1 MKKIITFIIA
11 FALCFTC
18 FNPISASTFQSD
30 SYDDANSLK
39 ALGITLPEYT
49 SDSSPITRADF
60 LCVLMQLL
68 RHEKTAFNQ
77 AADFTDIVSGS
88 AVSEYLES
96 AVKLGLIAKAP
107 LFYPERAVTP
117 AEASK
122 MIVIALGYEP
132 EAASLGGWPGGYLA
146 EALKLNIFKGI
157 GTNFESL
164 TYKTAFK
171 LFKNMC
177 ETDIRIQTSFGTDS
191 EYTVATGKNILT
203 EYFNLK
209 KVTGIIE
216 ADENT
221 SIYDN
226 NAPASSGKILL
237 ASSEYLY
244 SGEYTLGANVT
255 AYATTGEPSEIKYL
269 SLKNT
274 SFFTIQGD
282 DFESASDSEINF
294 ISENGTRKKVRLSE
308 MPAIIYN
315 GKASEKI
322 HSPKNI
328 SLKDGLINLVDN
340 NGDNKYD
347 IIFVYETRNMVV
359 SSVNLRESKIFDD
372 KSNSPINFK
381 DADKC
386 TIFLGNTEI
395 EARNIE
401 KGNILDCFISEDKK
415 LIEIYLSDKAVSGKI
430 VEADKNAGKVTIGET
445 EYECTDYFVKNYFDS
460 LKVSEDVTLYLN
472 MFGKCVSADNSAG
485 VMKYGYLYAASLKK
499 GVAANVE
506 VKLCTDSGEVKVME
520 LADNVIIDDM
530 TRMSAKDAFAYL
542 GSEQLIR
549 YSLDG
554 NGKIN
559 VIDTAFSNSD
569 RTSGSSEPST
579 GFLSGNTP
587 NTDSL
592 TRYSFAEEDAGTTL
606 YYRESTIH
614 PYFSLSGSTL
624 IFCVDQTLSISDD
637 KHCIVSNKNMFG
649 DSENIRSDL
658 IRPYDV
664 SYDGN
669 ASAVVYYSAATA
681 VTDSTAV
688 SFVKSCTNAITPDG
702 QSAIKLVTL
711 SFTTFKFETS
721 YITDEKIITS
731 LYEAK
736 NNPQR
741 NGMPLIPGD
750 IVRLSVGGDST
761 AREIILDYDYSSDNK
776 INYFDASYNTI
787 LNYYKGYIYSC
798 DPDSDMFMLS
808 LADSR
813 EGIENAAK
821 YCFFSYP
828 NYYCFDSKE
837 GTISP
842 IEKSDFVAY
851 RQDQENCSKVFFVS
865 RWARGHA
872 VIIYK

>member
-11 FALCFTC
+11 FALCITC
-18 FNPISASTFQSD
+18 FNPISASTLQSD
-30 SYDDANSLK
+30 SDDDANSLK

-68 RHEKTAFNQ
+68 RYEKTAFNQ
-77 AADFTDIVSGS
+77 SADFTDIVSGS

-96 AVKLGLIAKAP
+96 AIKLGLTAKAP

-132 EAASLGGWPGGYLA
+132 EAASLGGWPSGYLA

-164 TYKTAFK
+164 TYKAAFK

-209 KVTGIIE
+209 KVSGIIE

-221 SIYDN
+221 SIYDS

-255 AYATTGEPSEIKYL
+255 AYVTTGEPSEIKYL

-282 DFESASDSEINF
+282 DFESASDSEINY
-294 ISENGTRKKVRLSE
+294 ISENGTRKKARLSE

-328 SLKDGLINLVDN
+328 SLKDGLIKLVDN

-347 IIFVYETRNMVV
+347 VIFVYETRSVVV
-359 SSVNLRESKIFDD
+359 SSVNLRENKIFDD
-372 KSNSPINFK
+372 KSNSPINLK

-386 TIFLGNTEI
+386 TIFRSNTEI
-395 EARNIE
+395 EARDIK
-401 KGNILDCFISEDKK
+401 KGSILDCFISEDKK

-430 VEADKNAGKVTIGET
+430 VE
-445 EYECTDYFVKNYFDS
+445 
-460 LKVSEDVTLYLN
+460 
-472 MFGKCVSADNSAG
+472 ADNSAG

-506 VKLCTDSGEVKVME
+506 VKLCTDSGEVKVMD

-530 TRMSAKDAFAYL
+530 TRMSAKEAFAYL

-549 YSLDG
+549 YSLDS

-559 VIDTAFSNSD
+559 VIDTTFSNSD
-569 RTSGSSEPST
+569 RTSGRSEPST
-579 GFLSGNTP
+579 GFVSGNES
-587 NTDSL
+587 NIDSL
-592 TRYSFAEEDAGTTL
+592 TRYSFAEENDGITL
-606 YYRESTIH
+606 YYQDSTVH
-614 PYFSLSGSTL
+614 PYFSLSGSSV
-624 IFCVDQTLSISDD
+624 IFCVDQTLPVSDD
-637 KHCIVSNKNMFG
+637 KHCSVSNKTMFG
-649 DSENIRSDL
+649 EGEKIRSDL
-658 IRPYDV
+658 IRPYNV

-669 ASAVVYYSAATA
+669 ASAVVYYSAATN

-688 SFVKSCTNAITPDG
+688 SFVKSCTNAVTPDG

-750 IVRLSVGGDST
+750 IVRLSVGGDSM
-761 AREIILDYDYSSDNK
+761 AREIILDYDYSSDNE
-776 INYFDASYNTI
+776 INYFNGSYNTI
-787 LNYYKGYIYSC
+787 LNYYKGYIYSF
-798 DPDSDMFMLS
+798 DPDSDVFMLS
-808 LADSR
+808 LANSR
-813 EGIENAAK
+813 EEIENAAK